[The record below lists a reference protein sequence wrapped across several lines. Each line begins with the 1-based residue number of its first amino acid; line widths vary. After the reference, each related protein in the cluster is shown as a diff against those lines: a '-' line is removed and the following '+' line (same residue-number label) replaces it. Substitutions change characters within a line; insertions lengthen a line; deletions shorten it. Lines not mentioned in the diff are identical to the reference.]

1 MSASVADRV
10 VPAIS
15 HFPHRRRQLDDQEN
29 SEEAAM
35 SVLSREA
42 TAMYA
47 QSLNAGEVMDTT
59 PPPATR
65 MSRYL

>member
-1 MSASVADRV
+1 
-10 VPAIS
+10 
-15 HFPHRRRQLDDQEN
+15 
-29 SEEAAM
+29 M

-42 TAMYA
+42 TVLYT
-47 QSLNAGEVMDTT
+47 QSRDAGEIMDTT